1 MNNLTK
7 PTSVNNIY
15 NELKSQGMKV
25 SKDSLYAWLEYA
37 CNIYMFRRVPKYTK
51 SLVKESMSPSKYYM
65 TDIGLRNAVL
75 LSQSEDEGKALEN
88 IVYMML
94 ERSLKEDDRVFY
106 FSEAKEC
113 DFVIQRGDQIEE
125 LVQVCW
131 ELEETNIEREV
142 GGILAASA
150 VTDCRTCK
158 IITFNQQRTIQR
170 GELRIEVLPVWRL

>member
-1 MNNLTK
+1 M
-7 PTSVNNIY
+7 
-15 NELKSQGMKV
+15 
-25 SKDSLYAWLEYA
+25 
-37 CNIYMFRRVPKYTK
+37 
-51 SLVKESMSPSKYYM
+51 
-65 TDIGLRNAVL
+65 L

-94 ERSLKEDDRVFY
+94 ERGLKEDDRVFY
-106 FSEAKEC
+106 FSESKEC
-113 DFVIQRGDQIEE
+113 DFVIQRGEQIEE

-142 GGILAASA
+142 GGLLAASA

>member
-1 MNNLTK
+1 M
-7 PTSVNNIY
+7 
-15 NELKSQGMKV
+15 
-25 SKDSLYAWLEYA
+25 
-37 CNIYMFRRVPKYTK
+37 
-51 SLVKESMSPSKYYM
+51 
-65 TDIGLRNAVL
+65 L

-88 IVYMML
+88 IVYMIL

-131 ELEETNIEREV
+131 ELEETNLEREV
-142 GGILAASA
+142 GGILAASS

-170 GELRIEVLPVWRL
+170 DELRIEVLPIWRL